1 MGSEPN
7 PHLRIQRADH
17 RGSTVVVVEGEIDLA
32 TAPAVEKAL
41 GKAADEG
48 ISVVDLTGVTFIDST
63 GLRALL
69 VANSN
74 VEGRLSLIV
83 AQGPVT
89 RLFEITGVDLV
100 FRVFA
105 TRDEALAST

>member
-41 GKAADEG
+41 RKAAAEG
-48 ISVVDLTGVTFIDST
+48 ISVVDLTGVAFIDST

-69 VANSN
+69 TAHSN
-74 VEGRLSLIV
+74 AGGSLKMIV
-83 AQGPVT
+83 AEGPVT
-89 RLFEITGVDLV
+89 KLFEITGVNQVFDLA
-100 FRVFA
+100 A
-105 TRDEALAST
+105 TRDEATAAT